1 MGRSSSRDDATGL
14 AEPRLRRRSDR
25 ADKSEMEALLVVAD
39 PLVRDLVKVA
49 LQQFPGIQVTVGRGH
64 AGVDIARSKRFDCV
78 FVGDVPGTAG
88 VIKLMRHLRSFE
100 QDAAMFVIAGEAEAR
115 ELSAEKSTYDVHSF
129 LATPLVLKELFGAV
143 ARLVE
148 RRSQTSHR
156 AAGARSSSA
165 ALR

>member
-1 MGRSSSRDDATGL
+1 MGRSPSRRDATGL
-14 AEPRLRRRSDR
+14 AAPRLRRCRDR
-25 ADKSEMEALLVVAD
+25 ADISDMEALLVTAD

-88 VIKLMRHLRSFE
+88 VVKLMRHLRSFE
-100 QDAAMFVIAGEAEAR
+100 REAAMIVIAGEAEAR
-115 ELSAEKSTYDVHSF
+115 ELTAEKSTYDVHSF

-148 RRSQTSHR
+148 RRSHTSHR

-165 ALR
+165 VLR